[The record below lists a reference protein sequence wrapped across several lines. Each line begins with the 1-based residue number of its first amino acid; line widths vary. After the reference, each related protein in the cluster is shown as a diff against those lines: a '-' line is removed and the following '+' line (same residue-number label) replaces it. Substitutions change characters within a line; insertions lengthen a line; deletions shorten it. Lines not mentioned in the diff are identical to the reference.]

1 MSWICMSNLN
11 NMRNDLQFELL
22 KDEIRTQLN
31 KIENKIDKK

>member
-1 MSWICMSNLN
+1 
-11 NMRNDLQFELL
+11 MRNDLQFELL